1 MRLRAALGAT
11 AIFVFVLSACGGEE
25 AEPAGIVRDPAPEMA
40 GLSLPDAANGNAEFA
55 FKADPGQLL
64 VVYFGYTSCPDVCPT
79 TLADVR
85 SALEDMGDDA
95 QYVDLAMITVDPDRD
110 DGERLTAYVHSF
122 VPDSH
127 ALRTDDPDE
136 LWAVAEPFGA
146 FYEVETA
153 DDGTIEVGHTAFL
166 YGIDDAGLL
175 QLQWAFGTEPED
187 LRSDFTL
194 LVNRAKEN
202 RG

>member
-1 MRLRAALGAT
+1 MIVRRSVVVLIALALLV
-11 AIFVFVLSACGGEE
+11 AACGGEE
-25 AEPAGIVRDPAPEMA
+25 AEPRGIVRSPLPEMA
-40 GLSLPDAANGNAEFA
+40 GYSLPDAANGNADFA
-55 FKADPGQLL
+55 FRADPGELL
-64 VVYFGYTSCPDVCPT
+64 LVYFGYTSCPDVCPT

-85 SALEDMGDDA
+85 SALEDLGDDA

-110 DGERLTAYVHSF
+110 DAERLTGYVQSF

-127 ALRTDDPDE
+127 ALRTEDADE
-136 LWAVAEPFGA
+136 LWNVAQPFGA
-146 FYEVETA
+146 FYEVETS

-187 LRSDFTL
+187 LRSDFAL
-194 LVNRAKEN
+194 LLNRAKEN

>member
-1 MRLRAALGAT
+1 MRTRVALAALA
-11 AIFVFVLSACGGEE
+11 ALVLLLASCGGEE
-25 AEPAGIVRDPAPEMA
+25 AEPTGIVRDPAPEMA
-40 GLSLPDAANGNAEFA
+40 GLSLPDAANGNADFA
-55 FKADPGQLL
+55 FKADPGELL

-85 SALEDMGDDA
+85 SALEDLGDDA

-110 DGERLTAYVHSF
+110 DGERLTAYVQSF

-127 ALRTDDPDE
+127 ALRTEDPDE
-136 LWAVAEPFGA
+136 LWNVAQPLGA

-153 DDGTIEVGHTAFL
+153 DDGTVEVGHTAFL
-166 YGIDDAGLL
+166 YGIDDAGML

-187 LRSDFTL
+187 LRSDFAL
-194 LVNRAKEN
+194 LLKQTKEN
-202 RG
+202 RE

>member
-1 MRLRAALGAT
+1 MRLRAALGAAALAVAMLT
-11 AIFVFVLSACGGEE
+11 ACGGEE
-25 AEPAGIVRDPAPEMA
+25 AEPAGIVRDPAPDMA
-40 GLSLPDAANGNAEFA
+40 GLSLPDASNGDSRFV
-55 FKADPGQLL
+55 FKADPGRLL

-85 SALEDMGDDA
+85 SALADMGDDA
-95 QYVDLAMITVDPDRD
+95 QYVDLAMITVDPARD
-110 DGERLTAYVHSF
+110 DGERLTAYVQSF

-136 LWAVAEPFGA
+136 LLAVAEPFGA
-146 FYEVETA
+146 FYEVEIA
-153 DDGTIEVGHTAFL
+153 DDGTVEVGHTAFL
-166 YGIDDAGLL
+166 YGIDDSGLL